1 MGALIRICLASQPR
15 LNAVTASKNDG
26 TARVQFIHVTTDEET
41 CRSAESGWPLAR
53 GEPMG
58 LEECAMLAQAG
69 DVTPMR
75 GSLPAGVRS
84 PRIIGESLLF
94 AGLCGHHHLL

>member
-1 MGALIRICLASQPR
+1 LFGIYLASRSR
-15 LNAVTASKNDG
+15 LDAVTASKNNG
-26 TARVQFIHVTTDEET
+26 TARVQFVLITTDEET
-41 CRSAESGWPLAR
+41 CQSAESDWPLER

-58 LEECAMLAQAG
+58 LEKCAMLTQAG

-75 GSLPAGVRS
+75 GGLPAGVRS
-84 PRIIGESLLF
+84 PRIIGEKLSF